1 MALKKEQ
8 IMDLPGNIGITVI
21 PTDASLGADIVG
33 VDLSKRIDSVTFK
46 AIEDAWHQHLVLR
59 FRGQQLDD
67 PGLLRFA
74 RLFGEL
80 DKAPIHAGHEV
91 EDPFPEITV
100 MSNIKVNGQSIG
112 NLGHYEAEWHTDM
125 SYNERT
131 PIGSL
136 LYSIE
141 VPAMGGDTG
150 FANMYAAY
158 DTLPFELKRSIV
170 GLQCRHDSSR
180 NSAGELRKG
189 QTEVTD
195 PREAPGAMH
204 PIIRTHPATHRNAL
218 FLGRRRNAYIIGV
231 SLAESEELLDK
242 LWAHATQRRFA
253 WYQKWKVGDLIMW
266 DNRCAMH
273 RRDAFDRESRRLM
286 HRTQVRGDKPFF
298 DPATLG
304 T

>member
-1 MALKKEQ
+1 
-8 IMDLPGNIGITVI
+8 MDLPGNPGMTVV
-21 PTDASLGADIVG
+21 PTGASLGADVIG
-33 VDLSKRIDSVTFK
+33 VDLSRRIDSLTFK

-80 DKAPIHAGHEV
+80 DKAPVHAGHEV

-100 MSNIKVNGQSIG
+100 MSNIKVNGRSIG

-125 SYNERT
+125 SYNECT

-141 VPAMGGDTG
+141 VPAVGGDTG
-150 FANMYAAY
+150 FTNRYAAY
-158 DTLPFELKRSIV
+158 DTLPVELKRAIV

-189 QTEVTD
+189 QKEVAD
-195 PREAPGAMH
+195 PRDTPGAVH
-204 PIIRTHPATHRNAL
+204 PIIRTHPATRRNAL
-218 FLGRRRNAYIIGV
+218 FLGRRRNAYIICLG
-231 SLAESEELLDK
+231 LAESEDLLDK
-242 LWAHATQRRFA
+242 LWAHVTQRRFA
-253 WYQKWKVGDLIMW
+253 WYQQWKVGDLILW

-273 RRDAFDRESRRLM
+273 RRDAFDPESRRLM
-286 HRTQVRGDKPFF
+286 HRTKVRGDKPFF
-298 DPATLG
+298 DPATL
-304 T
+304 TA

>member
-1 MALKKEQ
+1 
-8 IMDLPGNIGITVI
+8 MDLPGKPGMTVI
-21 PTDASLGADIVG
+21 PTGASLGADVAG
-33 VDLSKRIDSVTFK
+33 VDLSKRIDSLTFK

-67 PGLLRFA
+67 PGLLSFA

-80 DKAPIHAGHEV
+80 DKAPVHAGHEV

-100 MSNIKVNGQSIG
+100 MSNIKVNGRSIG

-141 VPAMGGDTG
+141 VPAVGGDTG

-158 DTLPFELKRSIV
+158 DTLPVELKRAIV

-189 QTEVTD
+189 QKEVAD
-195 PREAPGAMH
+195 PREAPGAVH
-204 PIIRTHPATHRNAL
+204 PIIRTHPATRRNAL
-218 FLGRRRNAYIIGV
+218 FLGRRRNAYIIGLG
-231 SLAESEELLDK
+231 LADSEALLDK

-253 WYQKWKVGDLIMW
+253 WYQQWKVGDLILW

-273 RRDAFDRESRRLM
+273 RRDAFDPESRRLM

-298 DPATLG
+298 DPATL
-304 T
+304 TA

>member
-1 MALKKEQ
+1 
-8 IMDLPGNIGITVI
+8 MDLPGNPGMTVV
-21 PTDASLGADIVG
+21 PTGASLGADVIG
-33 VDLSKRIDSVTFK
+33 VDLSRRIDSLTFK

-80 DKAPIHAGHEV
+80 DKAPVHAGHEV

-100 MSNIKVNGQSIG
+100 MSNIKVNGRSIG

-141 VPAMGGDTG
+141 VPAVGGDTG

-158 DTLPFELKRSIV
+158 DTLPVELKRAIV
-170 GLQCRHDSSR
+170 GMQCRHDSSR

-189 QTEVTD
+189 QKEVAD
-195 PREAPGAMH
+195 PRDTPGAVH
-204 PIIRTHPATHRNAL
+204 PIIRTHPATRRNAL
-218 FLGRRRNAYIIGV
+218 FLGRRRNAYIIGLG
-231 SLAESEELLDK
+231 LAESEDLLDK
-242 LWAHATQRRFA
+242 LWAHVTQRRFA
-253 WYQKWKVGDLIMW
+253 WYQQWKVGDLILW

-273 RRDAFDRESRRLM
+273 RRDAFDPESRRLM

-298 DPATLG
+298 DPATL
-304 T
+304 TA